1 MSWVII
7 QNELK
12 RVWHSPIAWV
22 LFALALFV
30 LGLLLLFLLSNFYS
44 EIQGK
49 LAGLERAPGLTDL
62 VIAPYLFWVAIV
74 GALIIPLF
82 AVRSCTEERQQ
93 GASLLLTSAPLS
105 IVQIVLAKFF
115 ALALL
120 VVCFI
125 IVCGSYA
132 LVLGYFTPID
142 YGKIAAA
149 CVGIFL
155 FLCSLC
161 ASALF
166 IANLT
171 RTPII
176 ATTAILALLLGLFL
190 LYMSGSATTSSS
202 ELFLYLSSYTH
213 LFSMLSGSIDTTHI
227 AYFIL
232 FIILFLSLCV
242 WKLSNRHAL

>member
-155 FLCSLC
+155 FLSSLC
-161 ASALF
+161 AAALF

-176 ATTAILALLLGLFL
+176 ATTAILA
-190 LYMSGSATTSSS
+190 
-202 ELFLYLSSYTH
+202 
-213 LFSMLSGSIDTTHI
+213 
-227 AYFIL
+227 
-232 FIILFLSLCV
+232 
-242 WKLSNRHAL
+242 

>member
-1 MSWVII
+1 MSFVII

-12 RVWHSPIAWV
+12 RVWYSPIAWV
-22 LFALALFV
+22 LFGLALFV

-44 EIQGK
+44 EIQAK
-49 LAGLERAPGLTDL
+49 LAGLEQAPGLTDL
-62 VIAPYLFWVAIV
+62 VIAPYMFWVAIV

-93 GASLLLTSAPLS
+93 GANLLLTSAPVS
-105 IVQIVLAKFF
+105 VVQIVLAKFLALS
-115 ALALL
+115 ALALIFIT
-120 VVCFI
+120 VCS
-125 IVCGSYA
+125 SYA

-149 CVGIFL
+149 GIGIFL
-155 FLCSLC
+155 FLASLC
-161 ASALF
+161 AAALF

-190 LYMSGSATTSSS
+190 LYMSGAATASSS

-213 LFSMLSGSIDTTHI
+213 LFSSLSGSLDTTHI
-227 AYFIL
+227 SYFIL
-232 FIILFLSLCV
+232 FTILFLGLTIWNLVYRRSL
-242 WKLSNRHAL
+242 